1 MLVREFKNF
10 ERACKKLPKNLDKD
24 LANMPSNYLIE
35 WNGILHSGK
44 KSQMGNGFKAT
55 EKKKGKNIVTIT
67 DTDSRKIMEQTKKGE
82 IIKVLDVKQR
92 VNPFNKKMEQ
102 NISNKMEMKGEIPEE
117 HTNEDWE
124 FANKVKRK
132 FGIRNTTIR
141 KLWQVK
147 WKMKWAY
154 KREKRWKR
162 NSEKKM
168 N

>member
-1 MLVREFKNF
+1 
-10 ERACKKLPKNLDKD
+10 
-24 LANMPSNYLIE
+24 
-35 WNGILHSGK
+35 
-44 KSQMGNGFKAT
+44 MGNGFKAT

-124 FANKVKRK
+124 VAKQSQKKVWNKKYNNK
-132 FGIRNTTIR
+132 NLDMDEDTIFMVMNQ
-141 KLWQVK
+141 LMMYCMIFV
-147 WKMKWAY
+147 
-154 KREKRWKR
+154 EK
-162 NSEKKM
+162 
-168 N
+168 